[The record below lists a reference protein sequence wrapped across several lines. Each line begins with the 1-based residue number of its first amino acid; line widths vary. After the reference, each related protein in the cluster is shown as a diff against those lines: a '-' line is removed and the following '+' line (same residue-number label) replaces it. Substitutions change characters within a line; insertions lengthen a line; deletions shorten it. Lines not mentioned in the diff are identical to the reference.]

1 MTNDPRYSPPPPQG
15 GYPPVPNQPGPVPS
29 YGGSPVYGQ
38 GHQQPYNQQF
48 DWRYRSQPS
57 QTTQFRPPYEPFSGT
72 GPGRIPGGTGPGPIP
87 GGTGPGPIPGGTGTA
102 QIPGMLPPPPAPQQ
116 PQKRSRAGLLMAGA
130 VAIAVVS
137 AGIGGAAATVV
148 ELGSHS
154 TGGNGHSI
162 LGGAA
167 PSVPAANMPPG
178 SVEQVA
184 SKVVPSVVM
193 LETDLGR
200 QSEEGSGIILSA
212 DGLILTN
219 NHVVAA
225 AASPSKAPSGGPG
238 GPLVPGGPAGP
249 GGPGGP
255 GGPSGPGGP
264 AGGPAPKTT
273 VTFSDGRTAPFTVV
287 GADPTS
293 DIAVIRVQGVSGLTP
308 ISLGSSSD
316 LHVGQPVVAIGSPL
330 GLSGTVTTG
339 IISAMNR
346 PVSTTGESGNQNTV
360 LDAIQTDAAINP
372 GNSGGA
378 LVNMNGQLVGVNSAI
393 ATLGA
398 DSPDAQSGSIGLG
411 FAIPVDQAKRI
422 ADELISTGKASHA
435 SLGVQVTSD
444 KGTPGAKVVDVV
456 PNGAAASAGV
466 PKNVTVTKVDD
477 RPINNADALVAAV
490 RSKAPGDKITLT
502 FSDPGGGSRTVPVT
516 LGKADQ

>member
-1 MTNDPRYSPPPPQG
+1 MTNDPRYSPPPQQP
-15 GYPPVPNQPGPVPS
+15 GYRPVPNQAASAPS
-29 YGGSPVYGQ
+29 HAGTSAYGQ
-38 GHQQPYNQQF
+38 GHQQPYGQAF
-48 DWRYRSQPS
+48 DWRHQS
-57 QTTQFRPPYEPFSGT
+57 QTTQFRQPYDPFSGT
-72 GPGRIPGGTGPGPIP
+72 GPGRIPGGTGAGPIP
-87 GGTGPGPIPGGTGTA
+87 GGGSGTGP
-102 QIPGMLPPPPAPQQ
+102 IPGMLPPMPPPG
-116 PQKRSRAGLLMAGA
+116 PQKRSRAGLLTVSAL
-130 VAIAVVS
+130 AIAVVS
-137 AGIGGAAATVV
+137 AGIGGAAATAV
-148 ELGSHS
+148 ELGTH
-154 TGGNGHSI
+154 TTNANGHSVI
-162 LGGAA
+162 GGSA

-184 SKVVPSVVM
+184 AKVVPSVVM

-200 QSEEGSGIILSA
+200 QSEEGSGIVLSA

-225 AASPSKAPSGGPG
+225 AAGPPKATGAPGAPPG
-238 GPLVPGGPAGP
+238 GPP
-249 GGPGGP
+249 GGPGG
-255 GGPSGPGGP
+255 GL
-264 AGGPAPKTT
+264 GGPAPKTT
-273 VTFSDGRTAPFTVV
+273 VTFADGRTAPFTVV
-287 GADPTS
+287 GTDPTS

-316 LHVGQPVVAIGSPL
+316 LRVGQPVVAIGSPL

-339 IISAMNR
+339 IVSALNR

-435 SLGVQVTSD
+435 SLGVQVTND
-444 KGTPGAKVVDVV
+444 KGSPGAKIVDVV
-456 PNGAAASAGV
+456 PGGAASTAGV
-466 PKNVTVTKVDD
+466 PKNVIVTKVDD
-477 RPINNADALVAAV
+477 RPINSADALVAAV
-490 RSKAPGDKITLT
+490 RSKAPGDKISLT
-502 FSDPGGGSRTVPVT
+502 FQDPAGGSRTVPVT